1 MQGVLRAVE
10 LMDDLNVGLLNM
22 SELHA
27 FILRVDPGSFLNFLI
42 LSHNILVVFAI
53 LFPDHFIPEVHVAME
68 KFLSQDSLALTEK
81 YR

>member
-27 FILRVDPGSFLNFLI
+27 FKLRVDPGNFKI

-53 LFPDHFIPEVHVAME
+53 LFPDHFTPEVHVAME

>member
-27 FILRVDPGSFLNFLI
+27 FILRVDPGNFKI